1 MVTAQTLMRLAPTAS
16 CATSSSTPQAIRRWD
31 FTLQT
36 AIQGLILLPN
46 SILKHLYYNT
56 NPPGATMI
64 SYFLLLSLKNVR
76 SFCGSISLTTP
87 LAFWASECTVLAYVC
102 VVELSSV
109 VLIGIPEIGA
119 KYDTDWARCT
129 NQVDQIIMIQ
139 IGYTLIGVIALPIDM
154 KSSIT
159 NDKLRKLFSCRW
171 RGWSLPTV
179 RM

>member
-1 MVTAQTLMRLAPTAS
+1 MLVRLATTAS
-16 CATSSSTPQAIRRWD
+16 CATNSSTPQAIPRCD
-31 FTLQT
+31 ITLHT

-46 SILKHLYYNT
+46 SILKHLYHNT

-119 KYDTDWARCT
+119 KYDTDRASCT
-129 NQVDQIIMIQ
+129 DRVDQIIIF
-139 IGYTLIGVIALPIDM
+139 
-154 KSSIT
+154 
-159 NDKLRKLFSCRW
+159 RKKMLSWGNYVYEDEEVEAYLQSECRW
-171 RGWSLPTV
+171 HCEWSKT
-179 RM
+179 R

>member
-1 MVTAQTLMRLAPTAS
+1 MVTAPTLMRLAPTAS
-16 CATSSSTPQAIRRWD
+16 CATNSSKPQAFWRWD

-36 AIQGLILLPN
+36 AIHGLILLPN
-46 SILKHLYYNT
+46 SILKHLHYIT

-119 KYDTDWARCT
+119 KYNTDWESCT
-129 NQVDQIIMIQ
+129 DRVDQIIIMQKKKCWVEEI
-139 IGYTLIGVIALPIDM
+139 M
-154 KSSIT
+154 
-159 NDKLRKLFSCRW
+159 F
-171 RGWSLPTV
+171 
-179 RM
+179 M